1 MRRREDV
8 CTEIQGFPGRETHE
22 RQEGKSGEGR
32 LKIGESVPV
41 TG

>member
-1 MRRREDV
+1 MRSEDA
-8 CTEIQGFPGRETHE
+8 CTEIQGFPGKEKPA

-41 TG
+41 AG